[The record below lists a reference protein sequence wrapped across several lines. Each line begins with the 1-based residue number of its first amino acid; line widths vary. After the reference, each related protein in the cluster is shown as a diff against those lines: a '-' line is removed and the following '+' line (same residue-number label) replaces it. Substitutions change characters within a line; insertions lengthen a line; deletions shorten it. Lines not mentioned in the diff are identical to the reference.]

1 MGAREGRPYGIQ
13 PDDEVDM
20 IGHNTE
26 GIQCDISKPFLL
38 AIPRSLYHS
47 PQGWIFEER

>member
-20 IGHNTE
+20 IGHDNE
-26 GIQCDISKPFLL
+26 SIQGDTGKSFLL
-38 AIPRSLYHS
+38 VMPRPLYD
-47 PQGWIFEER
+47 PLQN